1 MFSSSSALQLRENTG
16 SWKLKSTFGCC
27 RFEYIKMMHGDASLW
42 ESFPQAL
49 ERRTGARRYVGAFR
63 APFQDLRLAP
73 SQEHALRVCSLLA
86 IPPPPRDPKALPG
99 GVPENLSEDNLST
112 WADTVQDVATG
123 MIVLQPGTDQIIFP
137 HLVELLTLLESVS
150 RVAFCCQCY
159 LPGSACRCLETSSTA
174 STASTTGLSWSE
186 IADPTFG
193 PNSAPAGRGAGSA
206 LPYGSSSMPGGS
218 VWDLPSTDYPRLP
231 GASSAI
237 RQPRPPAGRASFLE
251 SQLMAIRYGL
261 TAPPEPLRLPQPTWT
276 PPATQNRRRT
286 QLPPP
291 PPRTD
296 SVSTTDQSQQ
306 TTAPDTGPEGQGT
319 RRTGRSRSRGRH
331 HGPVSSPSRQS
342 YTSLQASGCSG
353 GTSRRA
359 PDWNPLAN
367 LANHRSG
374 GWKKD
379 LDFYMGAYF
388 RLNYRNEPTSKWPA
402 LKAKFFNF
410 LIDHHSEWKSIRNND
425 PLGYLPYMGAQFERV
440 TGYKL
445 VGLGACTEWI
455 RAGTYCHW
463 VIAQRG
469 ELGRCP
475 RLAGTP
481 PPEGPMTPPPF
492 PPVTAAASPATA
504 TPPAPAAPPATAT
517 QATAPKPP
525 QGGGGR
531 PQSKSQ
537 PRKRDAATAGVQGAA
552 RDTGGAGD
560 SSDRSGRATSREPR
574 TARSRSKKRCRSQS
588 RKRESRPTSPFPLQ
602 DREGRL
608 QALQTLYEEA
618 GEHKLASEITAL
630 RGLQVIHPD
639 MGADELQSLN
649 NQVLLMIAE
658 YHLTSASQ
666 GTHHIQPVLP
676 EGAARLMPPV
686 DEYLPGS
693 FEGCRDVRVTDR
705 AQIMRIATWLHRL
718 DLAATYS
725 VETANSPQVE
735 DYDFGPLLEY
745 FLMPRLSTITPQ
757 EVAARVAQENRRG
770 LEASL
775 RDLHEERDSLQNG
788 IELLTTALEKE
799 QQKERRKS
807 VKKQL
812 DSRRRELRSNLR
824 RIARLEGLLGLEQ
837 PQQPP
842 TAQGPLDV
850 IVEETTET
858 FMTDEESESE
868 ATLQGD
874 PTDEATAPVR
884 ETEQD
889 METGGEG
896 GDSPVTPNEDDLLT
910 GAGAADVE
918 TGMASLHVDSPA
930 KPRGDD
936 DAAT

>member
-86 IPPPPRDPKALPG
+86 IPPPPHDPRALPG

-150 RVAFCCQCY
+150 RVAFCRQCY

-251 SQLMAIRYGL
+251 SQLMAIRHGL
-261 TAPPEPLRLPQPTWT
+261 TAPPEPLRLPQPTWM

-319 RRTGRSRSRGRH
+319 RRTGRSRSRSRH

-342 YTSLQASGCSG
+342 YTSLQASGRSG

-425 PLGYLPYMGAQFERV
+425 PLGYLPYMEAQFERV

-455 RAGTYCHW
+455 RAGTYYHW

-531 PQSKSQ
+531 PRSKSQ
-537 PRKRDAATAGVQGAA
+537 PRKRDATAAGVQGAA

-574 TARSRSKKRCRSQS
+574 TARSRSKKRRRSQS
-588 RKRESRPTSPFPLQ
+588 RKRESQPTAPFPLQ

-676 EGAARLMPPV
+676 EGAARLVPPV

-718 DLAATYS
+718 DLDATYS
-725 VETANSPQVE
+725 VETSNSPQVE

-745 FLMPRLSTITPQ
+745 FLMLRLSTITPQ
-757 EVAARVAQENRRG
+757 EDRRG

-850 IVEETTET
+850 IVEETTQT

-910 GAGAADVE
+910 GAGTADVE
-918 TGMASLHVDSPA
+918 TGMASLHVDLPA

-936 DAAT
+936 DTAT